1 MVFVEKQKKLAE
13 SLKANLKR
21 LKVYSSSQVLNANA
35 FSIDFDNLPY
45 KFDILFI
52 DPPFR
57 ENLIQRSLDFV
68 KSSNLLT
75 PMRPRLYL
83 ISIIVAIVVSLL
95 TYGKLDIFQETQ
107 INILNKELILNS
119 EIVISL
125 IVLTTLL
132 FVLVIGLIDK
142 LITTKK
148 PKKIVKKE
156 D

>member
-1 MVFVEKQKKLAE
+1 
-13 SLKANLKR
+13 
-21 LKVYSSSQVLNANA
+21 
-35 FSIDFDNLPY
+35 
-45 KFDILFI
+45 
-52 DPPFR
+52 
-57 ENLIQRSLDFV
+57 
-68 KSSNLLT
+68 
-75 PMRPRLYL
+75 MRPRLYL

-107 INILNKELILNS
+107 INFLNKELVLNS

-142 LITTKK
+142 LFTTKK

>member
-1 MVFVEKQKKLAE
+1 
-13 SLKANLKR
+13 
-21 LKVYSSSQVLNANA
+21 
-35 FSIDFDNLPY
+35 
-45 KFDILFI
+45 
-52 DPPFR
+52 
-57 ENLIQRSLDFV
+57 
-68 KSSNLLT
+68 
-75 PMRPRLYL
+75 MRPRLYL

-107 INILNKELILNS
+107 FNFLNKELILNS

-142 LITTKK
+142 LFTKRK
-148 PKKIVKKE
+148 PTKIVKKE

>member
-1 MVFVEKQKKLAE
+1 
-13 SLKANLKR
+13 
-21 LKVYSSSQVLNANA
+21 
-35 FSIDFDNLPY
+35 
-45 KFDILFI
+45 
-52 DPPFR
+52 
-57 ENLIQRSLDFV
+57 
-68 KSSNLLT
+68 
-75 PMRPRLYL
+75 MRPRLYL
-83 ISIIVAIVVSLL
+83 ISIIVSIVVSLL

-132 FVLVIGLIDK
+132 FVLVIGLIEK
-142 LITTKK
+142 LFTTKK

>member
-1 MVFVEKQKKLAE
+1 
-13 SLKANLKR
+13 
-21 LKVYSSSQVLNANA
+21 
-35 FSIDFDNLPY
+35 
-45 KFDILFI
+45 
-52 DPPFR
+52 
-57 ENLIQRSLDFV
+57 
-68 KSSNLLT
+68 
-75 PMRPRLYL
+75 MRPRLYL

-107 INILNKELILNS
+107 INFLNKELILNS

-132 FVLVIGLIDK
+132 FVLAIGLIDK
-142 LITTKK
+142 LFTTKK

>member
-1 MVFVEKQKKLAE
+1 
-13 SLKANLKR
+13 
-21 LKVYSSSQVLNANA
+21 
-35 FSIDFDNLPY
+35 
-45 KFDILFI
+45 
-52 DPPFR
+52 
-57 ENLIQRSLDFV
+57 
-68 KSSNLLT
+68 
-75 PMRPRLYL
+75 MRPRLYL

-107 INILNKELILNS
+107 INFLNKELILNS

-142 LITTKK
+142 LFTTKK

>member
-1 MVFVEKQKKLAE
+1 
-13 SLKANLKR
+13 
-21 LKVYSSSQVLNANA
+21 
-35 FSIDFDNLPY
+35 
-45 KFDILFI
+45 
-52 DPPFR
+52 
-57 ENLIQRSLDFV
+57 
-68 KSSNLLT
+68 
-75 PMRPRLYL
+75 MRPRLYL

-107 INILNKELILNS
+107 INFLNKELILNS

-132 FVLVIGLIDK
+132 FVLVIGLIEK
-142 LITTKK
+142 LFTTKK